1 MGRDPL
7 ACSLRLPLMLKHK
20 RKSQAFAICS
30 CFHLVFNSLLSQN
43 HRILC
48 FFPRIVGVLLVGGHH
63 CHVTMKYKGIKKI
76 HNIDCCRGVVTLQ
89 KSLHCKVPMEVSYRK

>member
-1 MGRDPL
+1 
-7 ACSLRLPLMLKHK
+7 MLKDK

-43 HRILC
+43 HRILD
-48 FFPRIVGVLLVGGHH
+48 FFPRSVGVLLLVGGHH

-76 HNIDCCRGVVTLQ
+76 HNIDCCGEVVTL
-89 KSLHCKVPMEVSYRK
+89 